1 MLNDQK
7 AVQDIFKGM
16 GMTAF
21 MHLCVAIILTTMA
34 LVFWDTW
41 QQALFWIPAGVF
53 YVTAVL
59 IKFFGEKMPYNISST
74 IVNVPMEYV
83 VFFLTMVSIGLVVIV
98 RSNELAGELVIGFS
112 YLFLLFCIY
121 KSSRASAY

>member
-1 MLNDQK
+1 MFNDQK

-34 LVFWDTW
+34 LVFWDSW
-41 QQALFWIPAGVF
+41 QQVLFWIPAGVF

-59 IKFFGEKMPYNISST
+59 IKFFGEKMPFNISST

-83 VFFLTMVSIGLVVIV
+83 VLFLTIVSTGLAVIAQ
-98 RSNELAGELVIGFS
+98 SNQLAGELVIGFS
-112 YLFLLFCIY
+112 YLFLIFCIY
-121 KSSRASAY
+121 KSSRLSAY

>member
-1 MLNDQK
+1 MFNDQK

-34 LVFWDTW
+34 LVFWDSW
-41 QQALFWIPAGVF
+41 HQVLFWIPAGVF

-59 IKFFGEKMPYNISST
+59 IKFFGEKMPFNISST

-83 VFFLTMVSIGLVVIV
+83 VLFLTIVSTGLAVIAQ
-98 RSNELAGELVIGFS
+98 SNQLAGELVIGFS

-121 KSSRASAY
+121 KSSRLSAY

>member
-1 MLNDQK
+1 MFNDQK

-16 GMTAF
+16 GMTAL

-83 VFFLTMVSIGLVVIV
+83 VFFLTIVGTGLAVIC
-98 RSNELAGELVIGFS
+98 RSSDLAGELVIGFS

-121 KSSRASAY
+121 KSSRLSAY

>member
-34 LVFWDTW
+34 LVFDNW

-59 IKFFGEKMPYNISST
+59 IKFFGEKMPFNISST

-83 VFFLTMVSIGLVVIV
+83 VFFLTIMGTGLAVIV
-98 RSNELAGELVIGFS
+98 RSSDLAGELVIGFA
-112 YLFLLFCIY
+112 YIFLIFHIY
-121 KSSRASAY
+121 KSSRLSAY

>member
-1 MLNDQK
+1 MFNDQK

-41 QQALFWIPAGVF
+41 QQVLFWIPAGLF

-59 IKFFGEKMPYNISST
+59 IKFFGEKMPFNISST

-83 VFFLTMVSIGLVVIV
+83 VLFLTIVSTGLAVIV
-98 RSNELAGELVIGFS
+98 RSSDLAGELVIGFA

-121 KSSRASAY
+121 ISSRLSAY

>member
-1 MLNDQK
+1 MFNDQK

-34 LVFWDTW
+34 LVFWHSW
-41 QQALFWIPAGVF
+41 QQVLFWIPAGVF

-59 IKFFGEKMPYNISST
+59 IKFFGEKMPFNISST

-83 VFFLTMVSIGLVVIV
+83 VFFLTIVSTGLAVIAQ
-98 RSNELAGELVIGFS
+98 SNQLAGELVIGFS

-121 KSSRASAY
+121 KSSRLSAY

>member
-16 GMTAF
+16 GITAL

-34 LVFWDTW
+34 LVLWGNW

-59 IKFFGEKMPYNISST
+59 IKFFGEKMPFNISST
-74 IVNVPMEYV
+74 IVNLPMEHV
-83 VFFLTMVSIGLVVIV
+83 VFFLTIIGIGLAVIF
-98 RSNELAGELVIGFS
+98 RSSDLAGDLVIGFS
-112 YLFLLFCIY
+112 YLLLLFCIY
-121 KSSRASAY
+121 KSSREAAY

>member
-1 MLNDQK
+1 MFNDQK

-34 LVFWDTW
+34 LVFWDSW
-41 QQALFWIPAGVF
+41 QQVLFWIPAGVF

-59 IKFFGEKMPYNISST
+59 IKFFGEKMPFNISST

-83 VFFLTMVSIGLVVIV
+83 VLFLTIVSTGLAVIAQ
-98 RSNELAGELVIGFS
+98 SNQLAGELVIGFS

-121 KSSRASAY
+121 KSSRLSAY

>member
-1 MLNDQK
+1 MFNDQK

-34 LVFWDTW
+34 LVFWDSW
-41 QQALFWIPAGVF
+41 QQVLFWIPAGVF

-59 IKFFGEKMPYNISST
+59 IKFFGEKMPFNISST

-83 VFFLTMVSIGLVVIV
+83 VFFLTIVSTGLAVIAQ
-98 RSNELAGELVIGFS
+98 SNQLAGELVIGFS

-121 KSSRASAY
+121 KSSRLSAY